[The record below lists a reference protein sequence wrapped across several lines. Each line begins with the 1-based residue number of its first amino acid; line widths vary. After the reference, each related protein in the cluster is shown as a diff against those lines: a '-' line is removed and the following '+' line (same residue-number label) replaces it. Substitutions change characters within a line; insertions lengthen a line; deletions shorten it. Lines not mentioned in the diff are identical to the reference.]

1 MVRGEAEVG
10 NSFLGKSPVKM
21 TQARV
26 RRAVPLWAQIRDS
39 AVTAAQQF
47 HGSKFLCTFLCSLA
61 RPRPPPLQHR
71 SRSAHISEEVAVILR
86 LAESLESFS
95 LQKLAASFSQPT
107 TALTPPKR
115 QRPLSLNN
123 KFRKPSSQPP
133 PPPTHRQNGFRI
145 QGCP

>member
-26 RRAVPLWAQIRDS
+26 RRTVPLWAQIRDS

-61 RPRPPPLQHR
+61 FLLLLLCN
-71 SRSAHISEEVAVILR
+71 I
-86 LAESLESFS
+86 
-95 LQKLAASFSQPT
+95 AAGL
-107 TALTPPKR
+107 LTFLK
-115 QRPLSLNN
+115 
-123 KFRKPSSQPP
+123 KFL
-133 PPPTHRQNGFRI
+133 
-145 QGCP
+145 